1 MKTRVCL
8 KYLANDCRSHIK
20 SPLKLSGDFE

>member
-1 MKTRVCL
+1 MKIRVCL

-20 SPLKLSGDFE
+20 RPLELSDDFE